1 MTSPSPTVGAPAP
14 DVSLRDPSGAERPL
28 SSFWAERPVVAV
40 FLRHYG

>member
-1 MTSPSPTVGAPAP
+1 VGQTAP
-14 DVSLRDPSGAERPL
+14 DATLRDTTGAERPL